1 MTQAIGAT
9 GLGHRAA
16 HLRLALMAVL
26 FAAIAACS
34 PIYRNH
40 GYVPAEE
47 DLALLQVGRD
57 NRDTVE
63 AVVGRPSAEAL
74 LNDAAWYYVQSTWVS
89 SGPASP
95 KEEVRQVVVI
105 SFDEAGTVENIE
117 RFGLE
122 KGRVVPIS
130 RRVTES
136 NIKGQG
142 FLRQL
147 FGNLGAIR
155 ADQFLKK

>member
-1 MTQAIGAT
+1 MTHEIGAT
-9 GLGHRAA
+9 GLGHRAGR
-16 HLRLALMAVL
+16 LRLAVMAVL
-26 FAAIAACS
+26 LAALAACA

-47 DLALLQVGRD
+47 DLALLEVGRD
-57 NRDTVE
+57 NRETVE

-74 LNDAAWYYVQSTWVS
+74 LNDTAWYYVQSTWVS
-89 SGPASP
+89 TGPVSP

-105 SFDEAGTVENIE
+105 SFNEADTIENIE

-122 KGRVVPIS
+122 QGRVVPIS

-136 NIKGQG
+136 NIKGQS
-142 FLRQL
+142 FLKQL

-155 ADQFLKK
+155 TDQLLQ